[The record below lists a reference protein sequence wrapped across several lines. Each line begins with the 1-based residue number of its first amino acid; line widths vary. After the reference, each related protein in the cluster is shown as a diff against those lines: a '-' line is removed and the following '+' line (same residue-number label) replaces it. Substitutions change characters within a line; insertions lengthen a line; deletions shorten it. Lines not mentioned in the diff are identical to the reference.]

1 MAGVVILII
10 IGLAAAVSIP
20 AVWDFFQGVSNTWF
34 WDISPP
40 PQAFPSGGFPY
51 DPALYDASTPIAR
64 TVLHEVQTG
73 WSIDTILAF
82 WGPWFPLAVFLC
94 LLLGTGI
101 IYCVVRILQIRR
113 VERGAMAAGAH
124 PVAAQDIPRTQL
136 RWRRILEQVSSDDE
150 QKWRL
155 AIMEADIM
163 LNDLLDVLGYK
174 GETMADKMKRVT
186 IEAFNTIDFA
196 WEAHK
201 IRNRIVHDGDAYTLD
216 TREANRVIRMYER
229 VLKEFKYI
237 E

>member
-10 IGLAAAVSIP
+10 IGLLAAVLIP
-20 AVWDFFQGVSNTWF
+20 TVWNFFQGVSNTYF
-34 WDISPP
+34 WDITSPP
-40 PQAFPSGGFPY
+40 PASSGEYPFDQAP
-51 DPALYDASTPIAR
+51 YDASTPIVTA
-64 TVLHEVQTG
+64 VMEEVKTG
-73 WSIDTILAF
+73 WSVETILNF
-82 WGPWFPLAVFLC
+82 WGPLFPLAVFLC

-113 VERGAMAAGAH
+113 AERAATAAGAH

-136 RWRRILEQVSSDDE
+136 RWRRILEQVNSDDE

-201 IRNRIVHDGDAYTLD
+201 IRNRIVHDGPAYKLDA
-216 TREANRVIRMYER
+216 REANRVIKMYER
-229 VLKEFKYI
+229 VFKEFKYI